1 MSTSSDNPD
10 AQLDALISRIH
21 SLTGGAKKS
30 ETPHPTDKQQPR
42 PVIPQNNP
50 ASSQPQAMPPQATM
64 PNQPAPAQPMPPQRA
79 PQAAPQAA
87 GPTPGQPLTS
97 PRPRQP
103 IATGPQPA
111 QPVVPNGPGF
121 TAPAEAHPSSANGP
135 QSPRPSAPSPG
146 ATGPAKP
153 AANAAPTKSAA
164 EPETQQN
171 ETSSDT
177 PVGGPKQSLGAS
189 IEIPPGPLGFKGS
202 RDEAWRPVEPESF
215 HKGGINESILE
226 AIIYRF
232 LLTAGESEGRRVA
245 DQVKLPF
252 RLVEPIL
259 TRLKMEQNIAYK
271 SATATNDYV
280 YILTETGRQIARN
293 HSVDCT
299 YFGACPVRL
308 SDYINSVKYQTIEG
322 QYPKKAD
329 LVRAFSDLLINP
341 KMLNRL
347 GPAVASGRGMF
358 LFGFPGNG
366 KTSIAERVTGAFG
379 KYIWIPR
386 SVDIDGDIM
395 RVFDPMNHELAMPEE
410 STGLLDIGGFDKRW
424 VRIKRPTIVAGG
436 ELTMEMLEVLHNPE
450 SKISESPLQMKSNC
464 GTLVI
469 DDFGRQKMRVDELLN
484 RWIIPLEKRYDFLNM
499 ASGKKIQV
507 PFDQLVIFSTNLE
520 PKDLVDDAFLR
531 RIPYKIEVENPPE
544 QDFRKLLEIMCR
556 VVKVPY
562 NPDAIDY
569 LIETHYKPVNRPFRN
584 CQPRDLLLQ
593 VRNYCLYNDLEI
605 ELKNE
610 YLDFACDNYFSVM

>member
-1 MSTSSDNPD
+1 MSTTPPSAGKGADPD
-10 AQLDALISRIH
+10 SQLDALISRIQ
-21 SLTGGAKKS
+21 SLTGGESAS
-30 ETPHPTDKQQPR
+30 PQPKQQPR
-42 PVIPQNNP
+42 PAAPQNP
-50 ASSQPQAMPPQATM
+50 IGAAQQPTPPQMAPADGPRPAMRPQVPGRPAAAPGDAAAAT
-64 PNQPAPAQPMPPQRA
+64 PPGRPSGPAPAPSGPKPAQNAKPQT
-79 PQAAPQAA
+79 PNTAA
-87 GPTPGQPLTS
+87 GK
-97 PRPRQP
+97 
-103 IATGPQPA
+103 
-111 QPVVPNGPGF
+111 
-121 TAPAEAHPSSANGP
+121 PAEAA
-135 QSPRPSAPSPG
+135 
-146 ATGPAKP
+146 
-153 AANAAPTKSAA
+153 
-164 EPETQQN
+164 
-171 ETSSDT
+171 
-177 PVGGPKQSLGAS
+177 GGPKQSLGAS
-189 IEIPPGPLGFKGS
+189 VEIPPGPLGFTPS
-202 RDEAWRPVEPESF
+202 RDEAWRPVEPESME
-215 HKGGINESILE
+215 KAGINESILE
-226 AIIYRF
+226 AIIYRY
-232 LLTAGESEGRRVA
+232 LLTAGEAEGRKIA
-245 DQVKLPF
+245 DQVKVPF

-259 TRLKMEQNIAYK
+259 TRLKMEQNLAYR

-280 YILTETGRQIARN
+280 YVLTETGRQIARN
-293 HSVDCT
+293 HVSDCT

-308 SDYINSVKYQTIEG
+308 EDYIKSVKYQTIEG

-386 SVDIDGDIM
+386 SVDIDGDVL
-395 RVFDPMNHELAMPEE
+395 RVFDPMNHVLAMPEE
-410 STGLLDIGGFDKRW
+410 NSGLLDIGGFDKRW
-424 VRIKRPTIVAGG
+424 VRIERPTIIAGG
-436 ELTMEMLEVLHNPE
+436 ELTMEMLEVLCN
-450 SKISESPLQMKSNC
+450 SDTNISESPLQLKSNC

-544 QDFRKLLEIMCR
+544 QDFRKLFEIMCR
-556 VVKVPY
+556 ITKVPY

-569 LIETHYKPVNRPFRN
+569 LIKTHYLPVDRPFRN

-593 VRNYCLYNDLEI
+593 VRNYCLYNDLEV

-610 YLDFACDNYFSVM
+610 YFDFACDNYFSVM